1 MFVTNDKNDKKDGK
15 VHSAIH
21 AVVIYFNNKNTK
33 KVVKYVQS

>member
-15 VHSAIH
+15 VYPAIH
-21 AVVIYFNNKNTK
+21 AVVLYINNKSTK